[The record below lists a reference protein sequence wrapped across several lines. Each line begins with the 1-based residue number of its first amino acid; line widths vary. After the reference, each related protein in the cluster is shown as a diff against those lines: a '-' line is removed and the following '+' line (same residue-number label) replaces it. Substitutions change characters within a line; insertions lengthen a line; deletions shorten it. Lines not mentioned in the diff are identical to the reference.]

1 MDFSGDLDEIAPTD
15 DHKQNFQRFVNRK
28 TCSVFH
34 FPHHPSNSMY
44 REIMKTLLNRYKTT
58 LGLSQD
64 QIAKI
69 EVDIKGV
76 KYCAS
81 LV

>member
-15 DHKQNFQRFVNRK
+15 DHKENFQRFVNIGK
-28 TCSVFH
+28 HVVYSISLSL
-34 FPHHPSNSMY
+34 PHHPSNSTY

-69 EVDIKGV
+69 EV
-76 KYCAS
+76 
-81 LV
+81 